1 MAAMAEI
8 ADGIGRMVCR
18 VIGALVPQCQTG
30 QSVADIGYAAV
41 ALILLSLGVS
51 KFLGRAG
58 G

>member
-1 MAAMAEI
+1 MAEI
-8 ADGIGRMVCR
+8 AEEIGRLVCR
-18 VIGALVPQCQTG
+18 AIDTLVPQCQSG
-30 QSVADIGYAAV
+30 QSVANIGYGAV